1 MQVEIQKPGREP
13 DANLVEKPARLNAL
27 TGLRCFAALNIVFFH
42 FGNPA
47 DFGPLAPVVNAG
59 YLSVS
64 FFIML
69 SGFVLAYNYAGRAR
83 EGKLG
88 KVRFWKARFTR
99 LYPVYLLSLILGWQT
114 FMGERAAHT
123 HLLFWLGAILT
134 PLLLQGW
141 IPEIAT
147 FGNTPAWTMSAEAAY
162 YVLFPWVAAIR
173 KPVRLAAHYWRL
185 AAIWLLGLIPGV
197 LYVVYNPDHIAH
209 VDRFSAA
216 PWLQA
221 LKFTPL
227 PHLPSFVFGVMLAG
241 LDESVRRSGL
251 LRLCL
256 GLAGFAGIYAVLGL
270 GGRVPYALIHDG
282 LLMPLFG
289 CLILGLSGINPL
301 SKFFSFPAFVFV
313 GESSYCLYLMHF
325 NLWTLLHQSGIL
337 PALHLD
343 QYDPWVSYAILV
355 GLGLLTLHLVEK
367 PAQKVLR
374 QWMGA

>member
-1 MQVEIQKPGREP
+1 MQVEIVKP
-13 DANLVEKPARLNAL
+13 DEKPQRLNAL

-88 KVRFWKARFTR
+88 KIRFWKARFTR
-99 LYPVYLLSLILGWQT
+99 LYPVYLLSLVLGWQT
-114 FMGERAAHT
+114 FMGERTAHT

-162 YVLFPWVAAIR
+162 YLLFPWVAAIR
-173 KPVRLAAHYWRL
+173 KPARLAAHFWRL
-185 AAIWLLGLIPGV
+185 AGIWLIGLIPGV
-197 LYVVYNPDHIAH
+197 LYVIYNPDGIAH

-241 LDESVRRSGL
+241 LDESVKRAGW
-251 LRLCL
+251 LRLWL
-256 GLAGFAGIYAVLGL
+256 GFAGFAGIYGVLWM

-301 SKFFSFPAFVFV
+301 AKFFSFPAFVFV

-337 PALHLD
+337 PALHLA

-355 GLGLLTLHLVEK
+355 GLGLVTLHLVEK
-367 PAQKVLR
+367 PAQKILR

>member
-1 MQVEIQKPGREP
+1 VETQ
-13 DANLVEKPARLNAL
+13 KPARLDAL

-42 FGNPA
+42 FSNP
-47 DFGPLAPVVNAG
+47 DWFGPLSPVVNAG

-83 EGKLG
+83 EGKLD

-99 LYPVYLLSLILGWQT
+99 LYPVYLLSLVLGYET
-114 FMGERAAHT
+114 FLGERAAHT
-123 HLLFWLGAILT
+123 HLMFWLGTILT

-162 YVLFPWVAAIR
+162 YVFFPWIAAIR
-173 KPVRLAAHYWRL
+173 PPARLSGHLWRL
-185 AAIWLLGLIPGV
+185 AGLWVLGMIPGA
-197 LYVVYNPDHIAH
+197 LYVLYNPDGIAH
-209 VDRFSAA
+209 VDRFSTG

-227 PHLPSFVFGVMLAG
+227 PHLASFVFGVMLAS
-241 LDESVRRSGL
+241 LDEIVERTGL
-251 LRLCL
+251 LRVIL
-256 GLAGFAGIYAVLGL
+256 GLAGFAGIYSILVMGP
-270 GGRVPYALIHDG
+270 RVPYALIHDG

-289 CLILGLSGINPL
+289 CLILGLAGINVL
-301 SKFFSFPAFVFV
+301 SKLFGFRAFVFV

-325 NLWTLLHQSGIL
+325 NLWNLLHGSGVL
-337 PALHLD
+337 PALGLARF
-343 QYDPWVSYAILV
+343 DPWLSYAILV

-367 PAQKVLR
+367 PAQKLLR
-374 QWMGA
+374 RWMGA

>member
-1 MQVEIQKPGREP
+1 MQVEIQKPDREP
-13 DANLVEKPARLNAL
+13 DANLVQKPARLNAL

-83 EGKLG
+83 EGKLD

-114 FMGERAAHT
+114 FLGERAAHT

-162 YVLFPWVAAIR
+162 YILFPWVAAIR
-173 KPVRLAAHYWRL
+173 KPLRLAAYFWRL
-185 AAIWLLGLIPGV
+185 GGIWLFGLIPGV
-197 LYVVYNPDHIAH
+197 LYVVLNPDHIVH

-221 LKFTPL
+221 LKFTPI
-227 PHLPSFVFGVMLAG
+227 PHLPSFIFGVMLAG

>member
-1 MQVEIQKPGREP
+1 VEAQ
-13 DANLVEKPARLNAL
+13 KPARLDAL

-42 FGNPA
+42 FSNP
-47 DFGPLAPVVNAG
+47 DWFGPFSPIVNAG

-69 SGFVLAYNYAGRAR
+69 SGFVLAYNYARRAR
-83 EGKLG
+83 EGKLD

-99 LYPVYLLSLILGWQT
+99 LYPVYLLSLLLGYQT
-114 FMGERAAHT
+114 FFGERAAHT
-123 HLLFWLGAILT
+123 HAMFWAGTILT

-147 FGNTPAWTMSAEAAY
+147 FWNTPAWTMSAEAAY
-162 YVLFPWVAAIR
+162 YVLFPWIAA
-173 KPVRLAAHYWRL
+173 VRPPARLSGHLWRL
-185 AAIWLLGLIPGV
+185 ASLWAVGMIPGA
-197 LYVVYNPDHIAH
+197 LYVLYNPDGIAH
-209 VDRFSAA
+209 VDRFSTG

-227 PHLPSFVFGVMLAG
+227 PHLASFAFGVMLAS
-241 LDESVRRSGL
+241 LDEVMERTGL
-251 LRLCL
+251 LRV
-256 GLAGFAGIYAVLGL
+256 VLGL
-270 GGRVPYALIHDG
+270 IGFASIYSILAWGRIPYGLIHDG

-301 SKFFSFPAFVFV
+301 SKLFGFWPFVFV

-325 NLWTLLHQSGIL
+325 NLWNLLHASGVL
-337 PALHLD
+337 PALGLARF
-343 QYDPWVSYAILV
+343 DPWLSYAILV

-367 PAQKVLR
+367 PAQKLLR
-374 QWMGA
+374 RWMGA

>member
-1 MQVEIQKPGREP
+1 MEAQ
-13 DANLVEKPARLNAL
+13 KPARLDAL

-42 FGNPA
+42 FSNP
-47 DFGPLAPVVNAG
+47 DWFGVLSPVVNAG

-83 EGKLG
+83 EGKLD

-99 LYPVYLLSLILGWQT
+99 LYPVYLLSLVLGFQT
-114 FMGERAAHT
+114 YLGEYAAHT
-123 HLLFWLGAILT
+123 HQMFWLGTFLT

-141 IPEIAT
+141 VPEIAT
-147 FGNTPAWTMSAEAAY
+147 FGNTPAWTMSAEASY
-162 YVLFPWVAAIR
+162 YVIFPWIAALKR
-173 KPVRLAAHYWRL
+173 PDRLIGHLWRL
-185 AAIWLLGLIPGV
+185 GGLWLLGMVPGT
-197 LYVVYNPDHIAH
+197 LYVIYNPDHLVK
-209 VDRFSAA
+209 VDRFSSA

-227 PHLPSFVFGVMLAG
+227 PHLPSFVFGVLLAG
-241 LDESVRRSGL
+241 LDEYIDRDSH
-251 LRLCL
+251 LRLWL
-256 GLAGFAGIYAVLGL
+256 GLVGFAGIYVILQSGVA
-270 GGRVPYALIHDG
+270 PYALIHDG

-289 CLILGLSGINPL
+289 CLILGLAGKNLIAHL
-301 SKFFSFPAFVFV
+301 FSFSVFVFV

-325 NLWTLLHQSGIL
+325 NLWNLLHASGLL
-337 PALHLD
+337 PLLHLSWM
-343 QYDPWVSYAILV
+343 DPWISYAILI
-355 GLGLLTLHLVEK
+355 GLGLLTLHVVEK